1 MSHWKAPSARY
12 PEFQIESQTGSVY
25 DSFIIVF
32 KGGFIYVAVLINEQ
46 IKASEVMLTGLN
58 GEKIGIVSREEALAM
73 ARSKGMDLV
82 CTSLMSS
89 PPPCSLVAKGKGK
102 ALAQKET
109 GTRKVSG
116 GNMPGKSSK
125 EKVKELRFTAH
136 IEEHDYDTKLRQA
149 DKHLRSGKPV
159 QLVVKSSGA
168 KEAAAAKAVLE
179 RLLVDLKE
187 AGMKETGIQ
196 TGGKGSQVKLNPR

>member
-1 MSHWKAPSARY
+1 M
-12 PEFQIESQTGSVY
+12 
-25 DSFIIVF
+25 
-32 KGGFIYVAVLINEQ
+32 AVLINEQ
-46 IKASEVMLTGLN
+46 IRASEVALTGLR
-58 GEKIGIVSREEALAM
+58 GEKLGFVSREEALAM
-73 ARSKGMDLV
+73 ARAQGVDLV

-102 ALAQKET
+102 AVAGKEAAA
-109 GTRKVSG
+109 
-116 GNMPGKSSK
+116 GKSGKSGKSGAGRTMGAGGK

-159 QLVVKSSGA
+159 QLVVKASGA
-168 KEAAAAKAVLE
+168 KEGLAAKAVLE
-179 RLLVDLKE
+179 RLLADLKE
-187 AGMKETGIQ
+187 AGVKDSGIQ

>member
-1 MSHWKAPSARY
+1 
-12 PEFQIESQTGSVY
+12 
-25 DSFIIVF
+25 
-32 KGGFIYVAVLINEQ
+32 VAVLINEQ
-46 IKASEVMLTGLN
+46 IKAAEVELTGLK
-58 GEKIGIVSREEALAM
+58 GEKLGTVSRSKALSM
-73 ARSKGMDLV
+73 ARAAGADLV

-102 ALAQKET
+102 AAAQAA
-109 GTRKVSG
+109 RKGDTSRPQG
-116 GNMPGKSSK
+116 GSN

-179 RLLVDLKE
+179 RLVADLKE
-187 AGMKETGIQ
+187 AGTKASGLQ
-196 TGGKGSQVKLNPR
+196 TSGKGAQVRINPRT